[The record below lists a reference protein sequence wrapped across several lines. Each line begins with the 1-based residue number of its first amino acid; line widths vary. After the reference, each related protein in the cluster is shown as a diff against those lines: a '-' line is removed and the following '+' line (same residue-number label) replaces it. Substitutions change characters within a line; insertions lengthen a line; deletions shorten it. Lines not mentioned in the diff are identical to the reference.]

1 MKQAQALSGIVVG
14 GAVSLLATQP
24 VWAASTQVT
33 GVQLNPG
40 GKQLELILETK
51 SGEENSKISTVKRGN
66 DLVADITNA
75 RLNLQEGESFRQEN
89 PLPGI
94 SKILVSQSD
103 DNRVQVIVSGTFSP
117 PTGEIRHQD
126 TARISLNLSAVP
138 ENKAESQT
146 HESNAALAALPK
158 NEQEAIALST
168 STEAI
173 ALSTPTKAIA
183 PSTPTSSSAKQTSKV
198 EKETQLAQVQGVPKR
213 PTVQTQAPQPIPLVP
228 PNTPA
233 PGQVTPPAPQ
243 VPLPGQ
249 VIPSPRP
256 DVLIPNP
263 RITIDGTPAQA
274 AGAAQPI
281 APAPPFLPRAVAPPL
296 GDVAVSNI
304 NASASYID
312 LGTAARVPRLVLREA
327 PVREVLSLLA
337 RAAGLNVAFTGE
349 GGAGAPGAPT
359 AGAQKTISLDLENE
373 SVQNAF
379 NYVLQVS
386 GLQANRVGNT
396 ILVGSQLP
404 DTARNI
410 ISRSLRLNQVSALQA
425 TNFLISQ
432 GAEQQQVVTQTTLTV
447 VGEGAAAQRITNT
460 TTSVQRVTPPV
471 EPQTAGGPGATPPQA
486 GPQVL
491 RGLSVTPDI
500 RLNAVTVVGEPR
512 KIEIA
517 TALLSQLDL
526 RRRQVAVNV
535 KVVDVNLQGIDAFN
549 TSFSFGIGNAF
560 FSSDGG
566 AASFNYG
573 GTRPPTQLQVNT
585 SSASPPVISN
595 PYSGSTIFLDP
606 NNSISIP
613 GTAPGTTRINS
624 NGQITITAPGSASFY
639 TPVITLNNPLQPGF
653 TNITPATNNVV
664 TFNADGTTTVTAG
677 TLGTATV
684 GLPSLFQF
692 PKKLLTALQ
701 AQITSNNAKILT
713 DPTLVV
719 QEGQVAKINLTQ
731 EVVGNVKSETQSTN
745 NQTTR
750 TVTAE
755 IREAGLILE
764 VAVDRIDDNGFI
776 SLTVNPRVTSI
787 GANQNLSVDNNTNTI
802 ALLNVRQLTSGLIR
816 LRDSQTL
823 ILSGI
828 IQESDRTT
836 VKKVPILGDIPI
848 LGALFRSTERSN
860 QRNEIIVLLTPQII
874 QDAAGSS
881 FGYNYTPGQ
890 ETRQM
895 LQRQGV
901 NP

>member
-33 GVQLNPG
+33 GVQLKPG
-40 GKQLELILETK
+40 DQQLELILETK
-51 SGEENSKISTVKRGN
+51 SGDENSKISTVKRGN

-103 DNRVQVIVSGTFSP
+103 DNRVQVIVSGVFSP
-117 PTGEIRHQD
+117 PTGEIGHQD

-146 HESNAALAALPK
+146 HQSSAALASLPK
-158 NEQEAIALST
+158 NEQEAIAPST
-168 STEAI
+168 AKEAI
-173 ALSTPTKAIA
+173 ALSTPKEAIALSTAKEAIA
-183 PSTPTSSSAKQTSKV
+183 PSTAKEAIAQSAPAKLIAPSPETSSSAKQTQKV

-213 PTVQTQAPQPIPLVP
+213 PTVQTQTPQPVPLVP

-233 PGQVTPPAPQ
+233 PGQVTPPGPQ
-243 VPLPGQ
+243 APLPGQ

-263 RITIDGTPAQA
+263 RITIEGLPAQA

-471 EPQTAGGPGATPPQA
+471 EAQAAGGPGATPPQA

-535 KVVDVNLQGIDAFN
+535 KVVDVNLQGVDAFN

-573 GTRPPTQLQVNT
+573 GVNPPKAADVR
-585 SSASPPVISN
+585 SSLVSPTVIPN
-595 PYSGSTIFLDP
+595 PYSGANTFLDL
-606 NNSISIP
+606 NNTTIVPGGRLSQRTITDGVITGQVVRDLTFFNRVAGISGDP
-613 GTAPGTTRINS
+613 LQARLTDFTRGTPDVTTFTIDPTTRR
-624 NGQITITAPGSASFY
+624 QTGSFA
-639 TPVITLNNPLQPGF
+639 
-653 TNITPATNNVV
+653 
-664 TFNADGTTTVTAG
+664 AG
-677 TLGTATV
+677 TDPTSTAA
-684 GLPSLFQF
+684 LPSLYQF

-701 AQITSNNAKILT
+701 AQIQSNNAKILT

-731 EVVGNVKSETQSTN
+731 EVVGNIKSETQSSNTV
-745 NQTTR
+745 TTR

-787 GANQNLSVDNNTNTI
+787 GGNQDLSVDNDTNRI

-823 ILSGI
+823 ILSGHHSGI
-828 IQESDRTT
+828 R
-836 VKKVPILGDIPI
+836 PNHG
-848 LGALFRSTERSN
+848 
-860 QRNEIIVLLTPQII
+860 
-874 QDAAGSS
+874 
-881 FGYNYTPGQ
+881 
-890 ETRQM
+890 
-895 LQRQGV
+895 
-901 NP
+901 

>member
-24 VWAASTQVT
+24 VWAAATQVT
-33 GVQLNPG
+33 GVQLKSG
-40 GKQLELILETK
+40 DKQLELILETK
-51 SGEENSKISTVKRGN
+51 SGEENPQISTVKRGN

-75 RLNLQEGESFRQEN
+75 RLNLQEGESFREEN

-103 DNRVQVIVSGTFSP
+103 ENKVQIIVSGAISP
-117 PTGEIRHQD
+117 PTGEIKHQD
-126 TARISLNLSAVP
+126 KQKISLNLSAVS
-138 ENKAESQT
+138 ENKAGSKS
-146 HESNAALAALPK
+146 HESADALPANLK
-158 NEQEAIALST
+158 TGGAIAP
-168 STEAI
+168 
-173 ALSTPTKAIA
+173 STPTKAIA
-183 PSTPTSSSAKQTSKV
+183 FGAGLRPIAPSPELSSSAKQTTKV
-198 EKETQLAQVQGVPKR
+198 EQKTQLAQVPNTPTR
-213 PTVQTQAPQPIPLVP
+213 PTVQTQAPQPVPLIP
-228 PNTPA
+228 PNSPAAPVQPA
-233 PGQVTPPAPQ
+233 PV
-243 VPLPGQ
+243 PGQ
-249 VIPSPRP
+249 NGQTTPQAPPPGAVIPSPRP
-256 DVLIPNP
+256 DVLVPNP
-263 RITIDGTPAQA
+263 RITIDGVPAPA
-274 AGAAQPI
+274 AGAAQPLT
-281 APAPPFLPRAVAPPL
+281 PAPPFLPRAVAPPL
-296 GDVAVSNI
+296 GDVAISNI

-349 GGAGAPGAPT
+349 GGAGGAPGAAP
-359 AGAQKTISLDLENE
+359 AGAQKTISLDLEGE

-396 ILVGSQLP
+396 ILVGAQLP
-404 DTARNI
+404 DNARNI
-410 ISRSLRLNQVSALQA
+410 ISRTLRLNQVSALQA

-460 TTSVQRVTPPV
+460 TTTVQRVTPPL
-471 EPQTAGGPGATPPQA
+471 EQQQAAPGANPPQA

-512 KIEIA
+512 KIEVA
-517 TALLSQLDL
+517 TALLTQLDL

-535 KVVDVNLQGIDAFN
+535 KVVDVSLIGIDGFSN
-549 TSFSFGIGNAF
+549 SFSFGIGNF
-560 FSSDGG
+560 LFGFNRDPLDPGQGG
-566 AASFNYG
+566 ISYNGAN
-573 GTRPPTQLQVNT
+573 PPT
-585 SSASPPVISN
+585 SN
-595 PYSGSTIFLDP
+595 
-606 NNSISIP
+606 
-613 GTAPGTTRINS
+613 
-624 NGQITITAPGSASFY
+624 Q
-639 TPVITLNNPLQPGF
+639 
-653 TNITPATNNVV
+653 
-664 TFNADGTTTVTAG
+664 
-677 TLGTATV
+677 
-684 GLPSLFQF
+684 
-692 PKKLLTALQ
+692 KKLFAALQ
-701 AQITSNNAKILT
+701 ARITSNNAKILT
-713 DPTLVV
+713 DPTLVI

-731 EVVGNVKSETQSTN
+731 EVVGNIKSETQSSD

-750 TVTAE
+750 TITAE

-764 VAVDRIDDNGFI
+764 IAVDRIDDNGFI
-776 SLTVNPRVTSI
+776 GLTVKPRVTSI
-787 GANQNLSVDNNTNTI
+787 GEQQALSIGDDTNI
-802 ALLNVRQLTSGLIR
+802 IRLLNVRQLDSGLVR

-828 IQESDRTT
+828 IQEQDRTS
-836 VKKVPILGDIPI
+836 VRKVPLLGDIPI
-848 LGALFRSTERSN
+848 VGALFRSTERRN
-860 QRNEIIVLLTPQII
+860 ERNEIIVLLTPQII

>member
-1 MKQAQALSGIVVG
+1 MAFIGEERTVKQAQALSGIVVG

-24 VWAASTQVT
+24 VWAAATQVT
-33 GVQLNPG
+33 GVDLNQG
-40 GKQLELILETK
+40 DQQLELILETK
-51 SGEENSKISTVKRGN
+51 SGEENPQISTVKRGN

-75 RLNLQEGESFRQEN
+75 RLALQEGESFRQEN

-94 SKILVSQSD
+94 REILVSQL
-103 DNRVQVIVSGTFSP
+103 DNNKVQIIVSGAHRA
-117 PTGEIRHQD
+117 PTGEIKHQD
-126 TARISLNLSAVP
+126 TKRISFNLSS
-138 ENKAESQT
+138 ENKTESQT
-146 HESNAALAALPK
+146 KDSRE
-158 NEQEAIALST
+158 ALSARAKT
-168 STEAI
+168 AEQIPPSPLLKEKTPSTE
-173 ALSTPTKAIA
+173 
-183 PSTPTSSSAKQTSKV
+183 TSSSLKQTAKV
-198 EKETQLAQVQGVPKR
+198 DKETQLAQATSVPTKPKVQA
-213 PTVQTQAPQPIPLVP
+213 QTPAPVPLVP
-228 PNTPA
+228 PTSPAAPVQPAPA
-233 PGQVTPPAPQ
+233 PGQNGQPAPAPDQVTPSTPQAPA
-243 VPLPGQ
+243 PGQ

-256 DVLIPNP
+256 DVLVPNP
-263 RITIDGTPAQA
+263 KITIEGTPAPA
-274 AGAAQPI
+274 AGAAQPV

-304 NASASYID
+304 NASASFID

-349 GGAGAPGAPT
+349 GGAGGTPGAPP

-396 ILVGSQLP
+396 ILVGAQLP

-410 ISRSLRLNQVSALQA
+410 ISRTLRLNQVSALQA

-460 TTSVQRVTPPV
+460 TTSVQRVTPPL
-471 EPQTAGGPGATPPQA
+471 EQQQAAPGANPPQA
-486 GPQVL
+486 GPQIL

-500 RLNAVTVVGEPR
+500 RLNAVTVIGEPR

-535 KVVDVNLQGIDAFN
+535 KVVDVNLQGVDGFSN
-549 TSFSFGIGNAF
+549 SFSFGIGNF
-560 FSSDGG
+560 LFGSDAGQANISYNG
-566 AASFNYG
+566 AN
-573 GTRPPTQLQVNT
+573 PPR
-585 SSASPPVISN
+585 SN
-595 PYSGSTIFLDP
+595 
-606 NNSISIP
+606 
-613 GTAPGTTRINS
+613 
-624 NGQITITAPGSASFY
+624 Q
-639 TPVITLNNPLQPGF
+639 
-653 TNITPATNNVV
+653 
-664 TFNADGTTTVTAG
+664 
-677 TLGTATV
+677 
-684 GLPSLFQF
+684 
-692 PKKLLTALQ
+692 KKLIAALQ
-701 AQITSNNAKILT
+701 AQIVSNNAKILT

-719 QEGQVAKINLTQ
+719 QEGQNAKINLTQ
-731 EVVGNVKSETQSTN
+731 EVVGNIKSDTQSTN
-745 NQTTR
+745 GQTTK

-764 VAVDRIDDNGFI
+764 IAVERIDDNGFI
-776 SLTVNPRVTSI
+776 GLTVNPRVTSI
-787 GANQNLSVDNNTNTI
+787 GSTQNLSVDQDVNTI
-802 ALLNVRQLTSGLIR
+802 ALLNVRQLTSGLVR

-828 IQESDRTT
+828 IQQSDRST
-836 VKKVPILGDIPI
+836 VRKVPILGDIPI
-848 LGALFRSTERSN
+848 LGALFRRTEREN
-860 QRNEIIVLLTPQII
+860 QRNEIIVLVTPQII

-890 ETRQM
+890 ETRQL

>member
-1 MKQAQALSGIVVG
+1 MKQAQVLSGIVVG
-14 GAVSLLATQP
+14 GAVSLLAAQP
-24 VWAASTQVT
+24 VWAAATQVT

-40 GKQLELILETK
+40 GKQLELILKTK
-51 SGEENSKISTVKRGN
+51 SGDEKPQISTVKRGN

-94 SKILVSQSD
+94 SEILVSQSD
-103 DNRVQVIVSGTFSP
+103 ENKVQIIVSGAFSP
-117 PTGEIRHQD
+117 PTGEIKHQD
-126 TARISLNLSAVP
+126 NQRISLNLSAVS
-138 ENKAESQT
+138 ENKAASKS
-146 HESNAALAALPK
+146 HESADALAALPQ
-158 NEQEAIALST
+158 NEQEAIAQSAAA
-168 STEAI
+168 E
-173 ALSTPTKAIA
+173 PIA
-183 PSTPTSSSAKQTSKV
+183 PSAPAKLIARSPETSSSPKQTAKV
-198 EKETQLAQVQGVPKR
+198 EQKTQLAQVPNTPTR
-213 PTVQTQAPQPIPLVP
+213 PTVQTQAPQPVPLIP
-228 PNTPA
+228 PNSPAAPVQPAPA
-233 PGQVTPPAPQ
+233 PGQNGQTTPQAP
-243 VPLPGQ
+243 PPGQ
-249 VIPSPRP
+249 NGQTTPQAPPPGAVIPSPRP
-256 DVLIPNP
+256 DVLVPNP
-263 RITIDGTPAQA
+263 KITIDGVPAPA
-274 AGAAQPI
+274 AGAAQPLT
-281 APAPPFLPRAVAPPL
+281 PAPPFLPRAVAPPL
-296 GDVAVSNI
+296 GDVAISNI

-349 GGAGAPGAPT
+349 GGAAGAPGAPP

-386 GLQANRVGNT
+386 GLQANRAGNT
-396 ILVGSQLP
+396 ILVGAQLP
-404 DTARNI
+404 DNARNI
-410 ISRSLRLNQVSALQA
+410 ISRTLRLNQVSALQA

-460 TTSVQRVTPPV
+460 TTTVQRVTPPL
-471 EPQTAGGPGATPPQA
+471 EAQQQAGPGSTPPQP

-512 KIEIA
+512 KIEVA

-535 KVVDVNLQGIDAFN
+535 KVVDVNLQGIDGFSN
-549 TSFSFGIGNAF
+549 SFSFGIGNF
-560 FSSDGG
+560 LFGFNNNPNDPGQGG
-566 AASFNYG
+566 ITYNGRF
-573 GTRPPTQLQVNT
+573 PPT
-585 SSASPPVISN
+585 SN
-595 PYSGSTIFLDP
+595 
-606 NNSISIP
+606 
-613 GTAPGTTRINS
+613 
-624 NGQITITAPGSASFY
+624 Q
-639 TPVITLNNPLQPGF
+639 
-653 TNITPATNNVV
+653 
-664 TFNADGTTTVTAG
+664 
-677 TLGTATV
+677 
-684 GLPSLFQF
+684 
-692 PKKLLTALQ
+692 KKLFATLQ
-701 AQITSNNAKILT
+701 ARIESNNAKILT
-713 DPTLVV
+713 DPTLVI

-731 EVVGNVKSETQSTN
+731 EVVGNIKSETQSSN

-750 TVTAE
+750 TITAE

-764 VAVDRIDDNGFI
+764 IAVDRIDDNGFI
-776 SLTVNPRVTSI
+776 GLTVKPRVTSI
-787 GANQNLSVDNNTNTI
+787 GTTQDLSIGDDTNTI
-802 ALLNVRQLTSGLIR
+802 RLLNVRQLDSGLVR

-836 VKKVPILGDIPI
+836 VRKVPLLGDIPI
-848 LGALFRSTERSN
+848 VGALFRSTERRN
-860 QRNEIIVLLTPQII
+860 ERNEIIVLLTPQII

-890 ETRQM
+890 ETRQL